1 MLRLRQVVW
10 VASDLEATEA
20 TIAGHFGLKPSFR
33 DPALAE
39 FGLENVVMPCGEQFI
54 EVVSPVEA
62 ATAAGRLLK
71 KRFGDG
77 GYMVILQ
84 TQSLDWV
91 RVRVDQHHVRI
102 VYEAKGDGITGLH
115 LHPADVG
122 ATLLSIDACDK
133 SEEWPWAGSDWR
145 DAVDTSVVDAIVA
158 VELQAAEPEAVARTW
173 SSLLGCPIRHGTLR
187 LDDAEV
193 RFVPARDGRGDGL
206 RAVDLRATDR
216 SRAGE
221 QRMIHG
227 VEVNLR

>member
-10 VASDLEATEA
+10 VASDLDAAEA
-20 TIAGHFGLKPSFR
+20 TIAGHFGLKPAFR
-33 DPALAE
+33 DPGMADL
-39 FGLENVVMPCGEQFI
+39 GLENVVMPCGEQFVEI
-54 EVVSPVEA
+54 VSP
-62 ATAAGRLLK
+62 TTDDSSAGRLLR

-84 TQSLDWV
+84 TQSLDWI
-91 RVRVDQHHVRI
+91 RVRVNQHDVRV
-102 VYEAKGDGITGLH
+102 VYEAKADGITGLH

-122 ATLLSIDACDK
+122 ATLLSIDACEMA
-133 SEEWPWAGSDWR
+133 EEWPWAGPDWR
-145 DAVDTSVVDAIVA
+145 EYVDTSVVNGISA
-158 VELQAAEPEAVARTW
+158 VELQADDPDAVARVW
-173 SSLLGCPIRHGTLR
+173 SSLLGCPYRDGALR

-206 RAVDLRATDR
+206 RAVDLRASDR
-216 SRAGE
+216 SRVGE

>member
-10 VASDLEATEA
+10 VASDLDAAEA
-20 TIAGHFGLKPSFR
+20 TIAGHFGLEPAYR
-33 DPALAE
+33 DSGLAE

-54 EVVSPVEA
+54 EVVSPIEA
-62 ATAAGRLLK
+62 DTSAGRLLR

-77 GYMVILQ
+77 GYMVLLQ

-91 RVRVDQHHVRI
+91 RVRVNQHKVRI
-102 VYEAKGDGITGLH
+102 VHEAKGEGIIGLH

-122 ATLLSIDACDK
+122 GTLLSIDACDM
-133 SEEWPWAGSDWR
+133 SEEWPWAGPDWR
-145 DAVDTSVVDAIVA
+145 DHVDTSVVDGIVA
-158 VELQAAEPEAVARTW
+158 VEIQAANPDSVARTW
-173 SSLLGCPIRHGTLR
+173 SSLLGCPTRDGALR

-216 SRAGE
+216 SRVGE

>member
-1 MLRLRQVVW
+1 MRLRQVVW
-10 VASDLEATEA
+10 VASDLDAAEA
-20 TIAGHFGLKPSFR
+20 TIAGHFGLKPAFR
-33 DPALAE
+33 DPGLVE

-54 EVVSPVEA
+54 EIVSPTRA
-62 ATAAGRLLK
+62 DTAAGRLLE

-77 GYMVILQ
+77 GCMIMLQ

-91 RVRVDQHHVRI
+91 RVRVNQHNVRI
-102 VYEAKGDGITGLH
+102 VHEAKGEGITGLQ
-115 LHPADVG
+115 LHPSDVG

-133 SEEWPWAGSDWR
+133 SEEWPWAGPDWR
-145 DAVDTSVVDAIVA
+145 DFVDTSVVDGIVA
-158 VELQAAEPEAVARTW
+158 VELQAADPDAVALKW
-173 SSLLGCPIRHGTLR
+173 SSLLGCPIRHEALR

-193 RFVPARDGRGDGL
+193 RFVPAGDGRGDGL

-216 SRAGE
+216 SRVGE